1 MTDYAKNHV
10 EVYPN
15 AIFIDGNQ
23 VLVKKGSVNIGN
35 KSIETDLT
43 HIQLTLLPESVTIHA
58 SNYQRKE
65 KS

>member
-10 EVYPN
+10 EIYPN

-23 VLVKKGSVNIGN
+23 VLVKKGSVHIGN
-35 KSIETDLT
+35 KSIETDRT